1 MSLLMEALKKA
12 ERAKREH
19 TIPHEPDSGLVQ
31 GAENFGTP
39 DEGLSLLPKEQATAR
54 VEAGSEFPPI
64 IAADD
69 LPAMPVLSSVEGP
82 VLSNVE
88 GPDLEPSPMH
98 AESCP
103 ELVEAAPARP
113 QPAAE
118 NKVTEAPAMASAPP
132 ATSTGSGQAP
142 SGRIGQEPLADRSP
156 LEENRR
162 ISAAQQQAK
171 TVFTAKQPARSRAW
185 LLGGTAAAVIAGFAA
200 IALYYYWQ
208 IASPGIASLP
218 PGASRQAAM
227 PAPPAA
233 APAETAPAPVSPPP
247 DTPQAAP
254 TPAALTPE
262 QKPAPA
268 AQPAAPVAGESQAP
282 STVSGQGI
290 RIRQS
295 SAADQLNPALGRAY
309 QAFLAGD
316 IDLAQ
321 QQYHKV
327 LQQEPNNRDALL
339 GLAAIA
345 LNRKQEGQAAAYY
358 GRLLELDPA
367 DPDAL
372 AGLVGLQGQTDPV
385 QSESRLK
392 KTLAQNPQAGAVH
405 FALGNLYALQSRW
418 AEAQQSYFRAYGS
431 APNNADY
438 AFNLAVS
445 LDTLNQGKLALEY
458 YQRALSLARSGPAN
472 FDQASARNRV
482 KELLQA
488 AN

>member
-12 ERAKREH
+12 ERAKREY
-19 TIPHEPDSGLVQ
+19 TIPHEPDSGLVADQNPLGQASQPPSTELRTGFGDVQ
-31 GAENFGTP
+31 GAENPFGAP
-39 DEGLSLLPKEQATAR
+39 DEGLSLLPKEQGTAR

-69 LPAMPVLSSVEGP
+69 IPAM
-82 VLSNVE
+82 
-88 GPDLEPSPMH
+88 PDLEPSPMH
-98 AESCP
+98 AEP
-103 ELVEAAPARP
+103 AAGP
-113 QPAAE
+113 QPMAE

-132 ATSTGSGQAP
+132 AP
-142 SGRIGQEPLADRSP
+142 SGHIGQEPLADRSP
-156 LEENRR
+156 LGENRR
-162 ISAAQQQAK
+162 ITAAQQQARK
-171 TVFTAKQPARSRAW
+171 VFTAKQPARSQAR
-185 LLGGTAAAVIAGFAA
+185 LLGGAAAAVITGFAL
-200 IALYYYWQ
+200 IGIYYYWQ
-208 IASPGIASLP
+208 IASSGTVTP
-218 PGASRQAAM
+218 PPALRQASI
-227 PAPPAA
+227 AA
-233 APAETAPAPVSPPP
+233 A
-247 DTPQAAP
+247 PQAAP
-254 TPAALTPE
+254 PVSEATPE
-262 QKPAPA
+262 NPPAEVSPQPRANVAPSAPPELAAAAPEEKHASPVPASVTTPSAYAPA
-268 AQPAAPVAGESQAP
+268 
-282 STVSGQGI
+282 I
-290 RIRQS
+290 RIRQTGTMS
-295 SAADQLNPALGRAY
+295 QLNPALGKAY
-309 QAFLAGD
+309 QAFTSGD
-316 IDLAQ
+316 IELAH

-345 LNRKQEGQAAAYY
+345 LHRKQEGQAAGYY

-392 KTLAQNPQAGAVH
+392 KILAQNPQAGAVH
-405 FALGNLYALQSRW
+405 FALGNLYAQQSRW

-445 LDTLNQGKLALEY
+445 LDYLSQGKLALEH
-458 YQRALSLARSGPAN
+458 YQRALSLAQSGPAN
-472 FDQASARNRV
+472 FDQASTRNRV